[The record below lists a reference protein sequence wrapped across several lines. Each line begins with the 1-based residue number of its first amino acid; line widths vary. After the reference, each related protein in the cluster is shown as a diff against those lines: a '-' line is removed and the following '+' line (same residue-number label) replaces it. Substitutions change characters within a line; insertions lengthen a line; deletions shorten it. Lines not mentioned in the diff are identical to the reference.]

1 MMRFIKGMALC
12 RAFCLEV
19 VEPLLQE
26 AFPALPHTLGLLG
39 YGSDVLG
46 YDDEVSTDHMWGPRF
61 LLFLRSEDMAAQN
74 ALHALFCTR
83 FPTAFMGCSVNFS
96 EPNPSDG
103 GIRTAVPI
111 EQGPVS
117 PLYWV
122 HTPEA
127 FLLEHLGKL
136 PATAFD
142 WLALSEHRLLG
153 LASGQLFVDTLAFQ
167 DTLDKYARYP
177 DDVRRYLVSSQWAL
191 ISEERAFAKRCASV
205 GDDTGSRLVCAR
217 IAERLM
223 RLCFLYAGRYAPYS
237 KWFGTAFSELS
248 VPEELHAT
256 LACVLSAN
264 AIAER
269 ESALIRAQVLV
280 AELHNASGL
289 TELLPI
295 RVQPYFDR
303 DIQVIDT
310 DAFSESTRATISDP
324 LLRVAPRIGTF
335 SQIGNFVHLADPPYL
350 VEAISAFHRQ
360 IAHLSLQGHA

>member
-1 MMRFIKGMALC
+1 MRFIKGMSLC

-19 VEPLLQE
+19 VEPLLLE
-26 AFPALPHTLGLLG
+26 TFPALPHSLGLLG

-46 YDDEVSTDHMWGPRF
+46 YDDEVSTDHMWGPRC
-61 LLFLRSEDMAAQN
+61 LLFLRSADMGIRDD
-74 ALHALFCTR
+74 LHDLFCKR
-83 FPTAFMGCSVNFS
+83 FPTAFMGYSVNFS
-96 EPNPSDG
+96 DQNPSDG

-136 PATAFD
+136 PANAFD

-153 LASGQLFVDTLAFQ
+153 LASGQLYVDTLAFQ

-177 DDVRRYLVSSQWAL
+177 DDVRRYLVTSQWAL

-223 RLCFLYAGRYAPYS
+223 RLCFLYAGIYAPYS
-237 KWFGTAFSELS
+237 KWFGTAFSELP
-248 VPEELHAT
+248 VPEELHAA

-269 ESALIRAQVLV
+269 ESSLVRAQVLV

-289 TELLPI
+289 TEPLPI

-303 DIQVIDT
+303 DIQVINT

-324 LLRVAPRIGTF
+324 LLRAAPRIGTF
-335 SQIGNFVHLADPPYL
+335 SQIGNFVHLTDSPHL
-350 VEAISAFHRQ
+350 VETISDFHRQ
-360 IAHLSLQGHA
+360 VARLSLDGGT